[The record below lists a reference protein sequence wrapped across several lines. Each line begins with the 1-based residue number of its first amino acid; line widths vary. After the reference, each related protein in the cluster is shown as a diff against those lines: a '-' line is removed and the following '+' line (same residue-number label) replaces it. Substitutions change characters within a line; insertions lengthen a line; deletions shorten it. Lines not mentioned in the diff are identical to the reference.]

1 MTAAPVVR
9 RIDPGEWQAYRDI
22 RLRALKDSPDA
33 FGSTLEEASQYT
45 DAMWRERV
53 ERASTA
59 TDLPLFAVVE
69 ETPVGLAWARIDAP
83 ANVAHLYQM
92 WVAPD
97 ARGQG
102 VGRLLVNEA
111 IEWSRSRGVVQ
122 LILEVTIGN
131 APARHLYEVV
141 GFIPTGEPLPLRP
154 GGDLMEQT
162 MVLEL

>member
-9 RIDPGEWQAYRDI
+9 RIHPNEWQAYRDI

-33 FGSTLEEASQYT
+33 FGSTWEESSQYT
-45 DAMWRERV
+45 DAMWRARV
-53 ERASTA
+53 GRASPES
-59 TDLPLFAVVE
+59 DLPLFAIASE
-69 ETPVGLAWARIDAP
+69 AAVGLAWARVDAP
-83 ANVAHLYQM
+83 ANAAHLYQM

-111 IEWSRSRGVVQ
+111 IDWSRSRGVGQ

-131 APARHLYEVV
+131 APARHLYEAV
-141 GFIPTGEPLPLRP
+141 GFVPTGEPMPLRP
-154 GGDLMEQT
+154 GSDLMEQT
-162 MVLEL
+162 MTLDL